1 MRKLHLYTILVF
13 LLWCIVSVNAQN
25 ATSSPSS
32 RFVFGELNDNV
43 PVAYSAMGG
52 VSFGMRS
59 NKVINP
65 SQPASYT
72 SCDSL
77 SFMFDLA
84 GSVMWTHYGDS
95 YGKRNVAN
103 GNLEYVT
110 LQFPLW
116 KRYIAMSAGISPYSS
131 VGYSFVLEDSVAGR
145 HYAKAYA
152 GVGGISQVY
161 LGLSANL
168 FDWVALGVNA
178 YYMFG
183 TIDNTTSLAFTDA
196 SVGASTMY
204 KSLTMKGF
212 RFRYGMQFFHTFDKH
227 SFVLGGIFETKQKLR
242 SEYVQYELSTMDSV
256 ALMDEGFE
264 APMTYGG
271 GLSYTYDNRLA
282 LAFDYMKQNWSDVLY
297 YNKVGTLR
305 DRTKMSMGV
314 EYRHNELSRNY
325 AERMYWRVGASLIDS
340 YVPNANGLDFSVS
353 MGIGLP
359 LRMSATVV
367 NAAIE
372 YNRRT
377 SMVNIQENC
386 LKLVVNVSVNE
397 NWFFK
402 RKL

>member
-1 MRKLHLYTILVF
+1 VI
-13 LLWCIVSVNAQN
+13 I
-25 ATSSPSS
+25 PS
-32 RFVFGELNDNV
+32 
-43 PVAYSAMGG
+43 
-52 VSFGMRS
+52 
-59 NKVINP
+59 
-65 SQPASYT
+65 
-72 SCDSL
+72 
-77 SFMFDLA
+77 
-84 GSVMWTHYGDS
+84 
-95 YGKRNVAN
+95 GK
-103 GNLEYVT
+103 Y
-110 LQFPLW
+110 
-116 KRYIAMSAGISPYSS
+116 K
-131 VGYSFVLEDSVAGR
+131 
-145 HYAKAYA
+145 
-152 GVGGISQVY
+152 
-161 LGLSANL
+161 
-168 FDWVALGVNA
+168 
-178 YYMFG
+178 
-183 TIDNTTSLAFTDA
+183 DA
-196 SVGASTMY
+196 
-204 KSLTMKGF
+204 
-212 RFRYGMQFFHTFDKH
+212 
-227 SFVLGGIFETKQKLR
+227 
-242 SEYVQYELSTMDSV
+242 V

-386 LKLVVNVSVNE
+386 LKLVVNVSVYIPE
-397 NWFFK
+397 
-402 RKL
+402 KLSREEKQRIEEMRDMSAIKPTPEAKERVWEQSKNIFEL